1 MQLEMKLA
9 KKRSYL
15 DKYVPVIGEAL
26 KELLD
31 LKDVDERLINENL
44 KNYLERSRKL

>member
-1 MQLEMKLA
+1 MAL
-9 KKRSYL
+9 
-15 DKYVPVIGEAL
+15 VINEEQNMLKSSA